1 MTDLHR
7 DCNRD
12 TVAVPVAVVTVV
24 AAVFVGLDIAGSAV
38 EEDTAAAVD
47 YHRDILA
54 ACQEVEDHC
63 LVKKVVYQR

>member
-1 MTDLHR
+1 M

-12 TVAVPVAVVTVV
+12 TVAVPVADETVV
-24 AAVFVGLDIAGSAV
+24 AAVFVGFDIAGSAV
-38 EEDTAAAVD
+38 EEDTAAAAVD

-63 LVKKVVYQR
+63 LVKKVVYRR